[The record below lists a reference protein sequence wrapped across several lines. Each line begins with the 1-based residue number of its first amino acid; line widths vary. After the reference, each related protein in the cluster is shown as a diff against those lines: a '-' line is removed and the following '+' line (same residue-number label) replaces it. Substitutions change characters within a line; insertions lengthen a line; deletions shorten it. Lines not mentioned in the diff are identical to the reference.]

1 MKALKLYEELK
12 QLVDEGKITKDTKVK
27 QQVNII

>member
-12 QLVDEGKITKDTKVK
+12 QLVDEDDYNSFTEDWEIK
-27 QQVNII
+27 

>member
-12 QLVDEGKITKDTKVK
+12 QLVDEGKITKDTKVIATGEY
-27 QQVNII
+27 N